1 MVLKVEWRIVTEYRT
16 FATAYISLKIEF
28 ILHMLQWSNT
38 GRTEVGFI

>member
-28 ILHMLQWSNT
+28 ILHMLQ
-38 GRTEVGFI
+38 